1 MSAMQMYLKT
11 VDVFFWTLMRYQVNE
26 YLCFLIKAETPA
38 DLDAISKWL
47 DIAGNKLDYRRYG
60 EVLNSVLT
68 FIFSDFIL
76 QALLEILI
84 AGGLLAP
91 GGSIQQDGDKGPVST
106 SACIFQVGIR
116 VLFVPEGII
125 GSIAGR

>member
-1 MSAMQMYLKT
+1 MHVKDVAVDLYSLKCYVYNNT
-11 VDVFFWTLMRYQVNE
+11 NL
-26 YLCFLIKAETPA
+26 LIFKAETPA

-60 EVLNSVLT
+60 EVLT
-68 FIFSDFIL
+68 IFRYFVTLSTLIL
-76 QALLEILI
+76 SQALLEILI

-106 SACIFQVGIR
+106 SACIFQVRILICQSPLL
-116 VLFVPEGII
+116 VWK
-125 GSIAGR
+125 

>member
-1 MSAMQMYLKT
+1 MHVKDVAVDLYSLKCYVYNNT
-11 VDVFFWTLMRYQVNE
+11 NL
-26 YLCFLIKAETPA
+26 LIFKAETPA

-60 EVLNSVLT
+60 EVLT
-68 FIFSDFIL
+68 IL
-76 QALLEILI
+76 RYFVTLSTLILSQALLEILI

-106 SACIFQVGIR
+106 SACIFQVRI
-116 VLFVPEGII
+116 LICQK
-125 GSIAGR
+125 SIVGLEIT